1 MARNLVIVESP
12 AKARTLAKY
21 LGRNYLVKASVGHI
35 IDLPKSKLG
44 VDIANDFE
52 PDYQVIRGKAKIIED
67 LKKAAKGKDNIYL
80 APDPDREGE
89 AIAWHIASKLGRSRG
104 KIRRV
109 LLYEITK
116 QAVQE
121 ALTRPQELNQDRFE
135 AQVARRVLDRLVGYQ
150 LSPLLWKKV
159 RRGLSAGRVQSV
171 ALRIVCERERAIQ
184 AFTAEE
190 YWSVTARL
198 AAAAPPVFE
207 ARLIEVEGRR
217 LDNKTFRLEN
227 QRQVDEVLARLGTP
241 GADGGAAGRNGQGVD
256 WIVTDVDTRERRRN
270 PAPPFITSKLQ
281 QEASRKLSFP
291 PGRTMRIAQRL
302 YEGVELGSEGAVGLI
317 TYMRTDSTR
326 VSDEA
331 VRAVRGYVAERY
343 GEQYLPPKPNVYRS
357 RKSAQDAHEA
367 IRPTSMANVPD
378 QMAAFLSKE
387 ELALYTL
394 IWNRFTASQ
403 MAAARFD
410 QTAADIA
417 AGDCRFRA
425 TGHTMTFDG
434 FIRVYTE
441 GRDEEVTAEDDDEHD
456 LTLPPLAPGMRLT
469 LQEIVPA
476 QHFTQPPPRFTQA
489 TLIKELE
496 ENGIGRPSTYA
507 TIMST
512 LLDKEYVV
520 EGDGRRLRPTE
531 LGFLITDLLV
541 ASFPDVLNVE
551 FTAGMEDVLDHVEE
565 GRENWK
571 AVLRRFHDPFRKDL
585 ERAEAEMR
593 DVKREG
599 QPTDIPCEKCGA
611 HMIIRWGRRGEFLA
625 CPKYPECRNTKN
637 FRREADRIVVLEAEE
652 TDEKCEKCGKPM
664 RVRVGRYGK
673 FLGCSGYP
681 ECTSIRPLV
690 RPTSIDFRCPDC
702 HEGDL
707 LERRSRRGKVFYGCS
722 RYPKCR
728 FAVWNRPVDRRCP
741 QCDAAYLV
749 EKTTKRYGT
758 QLRCVREGC
767 GFVES
772 VEERPAGQSAAAA
785 ENETEGEGG
794 AEVQP

>member
-21 LGRNYLVKASVGHI
+21 LGRNYVVKASVGHI
-35 IDLPKSKLG
+35 VDLPKSKLG
-44 VDIANDFE
+44 VDIEKDFE

-184 AFTAEE
+184 AFVAEE
-190 YWSVTARL
+190 YWSVVAKL
-198 AAAAPPVFE
+198 AGGEPPVFE
-207 ARLIEVEGRR
+207 ARLVEVRGQR

-227 QRQVDEVLARLGTP
+227 QQQVDDVLGHLQAP
-241 GADGGAAGRNGQGVD
+241 GASADGAARNGQVVE
-256 WIVTDVDTRERRRN
+256 WIVTDVDTKERRRN

-281 QEASRKLSFP
+281 QEASRKLSFA
-291 PGRTMRIAQRL
+291 PGRTMRVAQRL
-302 YEGVELGSEGAVGLI
+302 YEGVELGNEGAVGLI

-326 VSDEA
+326 VSNEA
-331 VRAVRGYVAERY
+331 VAGVRSYIGDRY
-343 GEQYLPPKPNVYRS
+343 GAEYLPTKPNVYRS

-367 IRPTSMANVPD
+367 IRPTSMTYGPEQV
-378 QMAAFLSKE
+378 AAFLSKE
-387 ELALYTL
+387 ELGLYTL

-410 QTAADIA
+410 QRTADIA
-417 AGDCRFRA
+417 ADDCRFRA

-441 GRDEEVTAEDDDEHD
+441 GRDEEVSVEDDDERD
-456 LTLPPLAPGMRLT
+456 LTLPPLSSGMRLS

-476 QHFTQPPPRFTQA
+476 QHFTQAPPRFTQA

-507 TIMST
+507 TIMGT
-512 LLDKEYVV
+512 LLDKEYVA

-541 ASFPDVLNVE
+541 TSFPDVLNVE
-551 FTAGMEDVLDHVEE
+551 FTAGMEDILDHVEE
-565 GRENWK
+565 GKEHWK
-571 AVLRRFHDPFRKDL
+571 AVLRRFHEPFQKDL

-599 QPTDIPCEKCGA
+599 QPTDIPCDKCGTN
-611 HMIIRWGRRGEFLA
+611 MIVRWGRRGEFLA

-637 FRREADRIVVLEAEE
+637 FRREGDTIVVLEAEE
-652 TDEKCEKCGKPM
+652 SDETCEKCGKPM

-673 FLGCSGYP
+673 VLGCSGYP

-690 RPTSIDFRCPDC
+690 RPTAIDMRCPDC
-702 HEGDL
+702 HEGEI
-707 LERRSRRGKVFYGCS
+707 LERRSRRGKVFYGCG

-728 FAVWNRPVDRRCP
+728 FAVWNRPLDQRCP
-741 QCDAAYLV
+741 RCEATYLV
-749 EKTTKRYGT
+749 EKVTKRYGT
-758 QLRCVREGC
+758 QRRCVREGC
-767 GFVES
+767 AFVEQ
-772 VEERPAGQSAAAA
+772 VEEGPDAQPD
-785 ENETEGEGG
+785 GG
-794 AEVQP
+794 AEAQA

>member
-1 MARNLVIVESP
+1 MARNLIIVESP

-184 AFTAEE
+184 AFTTEE

-198 AAAAPPVFE
+198 AAATPPVFE
-207 ARLIEVEGRR
+207 ARLVEVAGQR
-217 LDNKTFRLEN
+217 LDNRTFRLEN
-227 QRQVDEVLARLGTP
+227 QQQVDGVLARLGTP
-241 GADGGAAGRNGQGVD
+241 GAGGDAAGRNGQGVD

-281 QEASRKLSFP
+281 QEASRKLSFA

-331 VRAVRGYVAERY
+331 VRGVRGYIAERY
-343 GEQYLPPKPNVYRS
+343 GAEYLPAKPNVYRS

-367 IRPTSMANVPD
+367 IRPTSMANAPD
-378 QMAAFLSKE
+378 HVASFLSKE
-387 ELALYTL
+387 ELGLYTL

-456 LTLPPLAPGMRLT
+456 LALPPLASGVRLT

-512 LLDKEYVV
+512 LLEKEYVV

-571 AVLRRFHDPFRKDL
+571 TVLRRFHEPFRKDL

-599 QPTDIPCEKCGA
+599 QPTDIPCDKCGA
-611 HMIIRWGRRGEFLA
+611 QMIIRWGRRGEFLA

-637 FRREADRIVVLEAEE
+637 FRREADKIVVLEAEE
-652 TDEKCEKCGKPM
+652 TDETCEKCGKPM

-741 QCDAAYLV
+741 QCDAAYLL

-758 QLRCVREGC
+758 QLRCAREGC
-767 GFVES
+767 DFVES
-772 VEERPAGQSAAAA
+772 VEERPAGQSATGA
-785 ENETEGEGG
+785 ESETEGEGG